1 MGEVKSPIIKG
12 GLMLKM
18 GNKINLNVYVTPEL
32 FAAIEQ
38 ERGLVPR
45 STFLEAIIKANIN
58 NDIKK

>member
-1 MGEVKSPIIKG
+1 MF
-12 GLMLKM
+12 KM

-38 ERGLVPR
+38 RRGLVPR

>member
-1 MGEVKSPIIKG
+1 LGAVKSPIIKG
-12 GLMLKM
+12 GLMFKM

-38 ERGLVPR
+38 RRGLVPR